1 MLDDF
6 TIQTAMGIGKKTYSS
21 HFSIFRIQITKPIFA
36 MAIVAPLRFCKKTF
50 ISTAHQKSQ
59 VILDQDRLM
68 YRLDEKYIFSKDL
81 LQVNE

>member
-1 MLDDF
+1 
-6 TIQTAMGIGKKTYSS
+6 
-21 HFSIFRIQITKPIFA
+21 